1 MASLKDAASL
11 INELSQDTQLE
22 LYKSWQ
28 HNQEAAVS
36 RLVEIAQE
44 KGKAGYDAET
54 VKRLIEEFIADVQKN
69 DENEDLELREGEL
82 ASVSGGDRGSKW
94 KSGDGRGKYLWQG
107 TMARTQQD
115 IAWKNAEEEQEK
127 QRGQRQNDIDGGGQ
141 PTIKNLF

>member
-44 KGKAGYDAET
+44 KGKAGYDSAT
-54 VKRLIEEFIADVQKN
+54 VKRLIEEFIAEVEKN
-69 DENEDLELREGEL
+69 DENENVELSEGEL
-82 ASVSGGDRGSKW
+82 AAVSGGFRFD
-94 KSGDGRGKYLWQG
+94 KSIGPFRVPG
-107 TMARTQQD
+107 TRYTV
-115 IAWKNAEEEQEK
+115 
-127 QRGQRQNDIDGGGQ
+127 G
-141 PTIKNLF
+141 PTISDSRPDDVGI

>member
-1 MASLKDAASL
+1 MANLKEAASL
-11 INELSQDTQLE
+11 INELSQETQLE

-36 RLVEIAQE
+36 RLVEIAKE

-94 KSGDGRGKYLWQG
+94 KSGDDRWRRQIRDK
-107 TMARTQQD
+107 QQN

>member
-1 MASLKDAASL
+1 MANLKEAASL
-11 INELSQDTQLE
+11 INELSQETQLE

-36 RLVEIAQE
+36 RLVEIAKE

-82 ASVSGGDRGSKW
+82 ASVSGG
-94 KSGDGRGKYLWQG
+94 KSGTIIRGKREGGSTRDQDSQS
-107 TMARTQQD
+107 QQNM
-115 IAWKNAEEEQEK
+115 AWKNAEEEQEK
-127 QRGQRQNDIDGGGQ
+127 QRGQRQNHIDGGGQ
-141 PTIKNLF
+141 PIIKNLF